1 MGKTVDHGKFR
12 IGDLV
17 TLEPKGCSPD
27 HTGVVVDT
35 RLYEC
40 DVHWFAGYHGRPV
53 RENYEHL
60 AKLS

>member
-1 MGKTVDHGKFR
+1 MGKTVDHGKIR

-17 TLEPKGCSPD
+17 TLEPKGCAPE
-27 HTGVVVDT
+27 TGVVVDT

-40 DVHWFAGYHGRPV
+40 DVHWFFGYPRNPC

-60 AKLS
+60 VKLS